1 MGPIL
6 GWIKQAGNV
15 AGPFPGIS
23 RFPPK
28 KRMGC
33 CHTMTPGTSSRDKF
47 DVPLIL
53 DVSSV
58 ITTRLRSS
66 QMRSFL

>member
-6 GWIKQAGNV
+6 GGSLVVHFQG
-15 AGPFPGIS
+15 FPD
-23 RFPPK
+23 PK

-33 CHTMTPGTSSRDKF
+33 CHIMTRGTSSRDKF

-58 ITTRLRSS
+58 ITTRLVSS
-66 QMRSFL
+66 QKCVLSSDQFDP